1 MFVTFFDTCMVT
13 LCSLI
18 VWRFSP
24 YLVFIPWLFFATVD
38 GLYLSSALTKVPDG
52 AWFTITISGILACIF
67 LLWRFGKENQWRA
80 EAEDRF
86 RPSELVTRDGSPT
99 TTTTTTTT
107 AADPPEDDGDEDN
120 HPKLRLTARWGGD
133 GLSRIRGMGIYFDK
147 TGINTPAV
155 FAQFVRKIGAV
166 PDATVFFHLHP
177 VETPSVADED
187 RYAISRL
194 GAAVPG
200 CYRLVVRHGFM
211 DEVITPDLAALIYEQ
226 VRGFIIRQAAED
238 APLGLP
244 DVSAAATTA
253 PSTTGTAEEKDSS
266 TVASAN
272 LNIPAA
278 VVFSTHDTDTSST
291 RLNLPSNSTGG
302 GGGGGAP
309 TTPAEA
315 EAGKGK
321 GRHRE
326 IPVELRDQVIRR
338 ELAKL
343 DRAYASKVM
352 YLVGKEQMK
361 IKMGTSLVR
370 TVTLASF
377 LWIRDNTRAKIANLR
392 LAMDRVVE
400 VGFVKEI

>member
-24 YLVFIPWLFFATVD
+24 YLVVLPWLFFATVD

-67 LLWRFGKENQWRA
+67 LLWRFGKESQWLA

-86 RPSELVTRDGSPT
+86 RPSELIARSRSGGGG
-99 TTTTTTTT
+99 
-107 AADPPEDDGDEDN
+107 DDNGNNDDA
-120 HPKLRLTARWGGD
+120 KMRLTARWGGD
-133 GLSRIRGMGIYFDK
+133 DLSRIRGMGIYFDK

-155 FAQFVRKIGAV
+155 FTQFVSKIGAV
-166 PDATVFFHLHP
+166 PDAMVFFHLHP
-177 VETPSVADED
+177 VETPSVADGD

-194 GAAVPG
+194 GAIPS

-226 VRGFIIRQAAED
+226 VRAFVMRQATESDSSPAVVVED
-238 APLGLP
+238 
-244 DVSAAATTA
+244 T
-253 PSTTGTAEEKDSS
+253 STQEKDGSTQINGTA
-266 TVASAN
+266 TAG
-272 LNIPAA
+272 
-278 VVFSTHDTDTSST
+278 SST
-291 RLNLPSNSTGG
+291 RAADTDSTD
-302 GGGGGAP
+302 
-309 TTPAEA
+309 TPLRPASRLET
-315 EAGKGK
+315 ENGQDKGK
-321 GRHRE
+321 SNNAEQPRRRGE
-326 IPVELRDQVIRR
+326 VPAELRDESVRR

-352 YLVGKEQMK
+352 YLVGKEQMR
-361 IKMGTSLVR
+361 IRRGTPVLRAVA
-370 TVTLASF
+370 LAGF

-392 LAMDRVVE
+392 LAMDRVIE
-400 VGFVKEI
+400 VGFVKDI

>member
-18 VWRFSP
+18 VWRFPP
-24 YLVFIPWLFFATVD
+24 YLVALPWLFFATVD

-52 AWFTITISGILACIF
+52 AWFTITISGILAGIF
-67 LLWRFGKENQWRA
+67 LLWRFGKESQWRA

-86 RPSELVTRDGSPT
+86 RPSELIARDPSSGVG
-99 TTTTTTTT
+99 
-107 AADPPEDDGDEDN
+107 DDNDY
-120 HPKLRLTARWGGD
+120 PKMRLTARWGGD
-133 GLSRIRGMGIYFDK
+133 DLSRVRGMGIYFDK

-155 FAQFVRKIGAV
+155 FTQFVSKIGAL

-177 VETPSVADED
+177 VEKPSVADED

-194 GAAVPG
+194 GAIPG

-226 VRGFIIRQAAED
+226 IRGFVMRQATEQD
-238 APLGLP
+238 LP
-244 DVSAAATTA
+244 AVVVE
-253 PSTTGTAEEKDSS
+253 STFTQEKDENGTSTAEGSIRVADADS
-266 TVASAN
+266 
-272 LNIPAA
+272 L
-278 VVFSTHDTDTSST
+278 DTGIKLSSRSETETSQD
-291 RLNLPSNSTGG
+291 
-302 GGGGGAP
+302 
-309 TTPAEA
+309 
-315 EAGKGK
+315 KGK
-321 GRHRE
+321 KSNNLEQPRGRSGV
-326 IPVELRDQVIRR
+326 PAELRDDSARR

-352 YLVGKEQMK
+352 YLVGKEQMR
-361 IKMGTSLVR
+361 IRRGTPFLR
-370 TVTLASF
+370 TVALAGF

-400 VGFVKEI
+400 VGFVKDI